1 MTRQRYKAPTCK
13 DCAWFYMVWP
23 GSDVC
28 SKKSKDPDAPA
39 CKKDFMRSDNSRLNH
54 GKHGMGYQKTSYNLK
69 KKLKIY
75 FFNSKQMCI
84 FA

>member
-13 DCAWFYMVWP
+13 DCAWFYMVWL

-28 SKKSKDPDAPA
+28 SKNSKDLDTPA
-39 CKKDFMRSDNSRLNH
+39 CKKDFMRSDKSRLNH
-54 GKHGMGYQKTSYNLK
+54 GKHGMGYPKHHIIW